1 MTSSTLD
8 KSADTVRSANGRD
21 MSAAITR
28 HCLSLAME
36 LLDPDAAPSGS
47 ELAAVRSAAAL
58 WARQGV
64 PIERIIQTVHEG
76 FRGLPHAVTGGR
88 LLQLLES
95 INTAVASAYLDEQ
108 KLAGEHRASAH
119 AVVSALLSGHGVTAL
134 TRQPGIRIAESYQ
147 VVALRIPSHP
157 EEFGP
162 RAEAQRA
169 ERRKLRRVRAAL
181 AEAFESPSLALLGA
195 ESGTVLIPDDL
206 PDSAGMSDTV
216 LADMNAAA
224 GVDLTA
230 TLVASGTDRIPAAA
244 EEAHELLD
252 LVRSIGRPPGLYRLA
267 DLAIEY
273 QLTRPSPARDQLTA
287 VIAPLG
293 DFPELLDTLRA
304 YIACGL
310 NRKAAGR
317 RMHVHPNTIDYR
329 LRRIATVTGLDLTT
343 AEGILRAR
351 IALLADDLAHAR
363 PAA

>member
-1 MTSSTLD
+1 
-8 KSADTVRSANGRD
+8 
-21 MSAAITR
+21 
-28 HCLSLAME
+28 ME
-36 LLDPDAAPSGS
+36 LLDPDATPSGS
-47 ELAAVRSAAAL
+47 DLAAIRSAAAL

-76 FRGLPHAVTGGR
+76 FRDLPHVVAGGR

-95 INTAVASAYLDEQ
+95 INTAVVSAYLDEQ
-108 KLAGEHRASAH
+108 RLAGESRTSAH

-134 TRQPGIRIAESYQ
+134 TRQPGIRIADSYQ
-147 VVALRIPSHP
+147 VVALRIPSHSD
-157 EEFGP
+157 EFGS
-162 RAEAQRA
+162 RAEVQRA
-169 ERRKLRRVRAAL
+169 ARRKLRRVRAAL
-181 AEAFESPSLALLGA
+181 AEALGSPPLALLDTD
-195 ESGTVLIPDDL
+195 SGTVLIPDDP
-206 PDSAGMSDTV
+206 PDAAGMSDAV
-216 LADMNAAA
+216 LAAVNAAA

-230 TLVASGTDRIPAAA
+230 TLVPSGTDRIPAAA

-267 DLAIEY
+267 DVAIEY

-287 VIAPLG
+287 VIAPLA
-293 DFPELLDTLRA
+293 DYPELLDTLRA
-304 YIACGL
+304 YVASGL

-343 AEGILRAR
+343 AEGIVRAR
-351 IALLADDLAHAR
+351 IALLADDLAHSR